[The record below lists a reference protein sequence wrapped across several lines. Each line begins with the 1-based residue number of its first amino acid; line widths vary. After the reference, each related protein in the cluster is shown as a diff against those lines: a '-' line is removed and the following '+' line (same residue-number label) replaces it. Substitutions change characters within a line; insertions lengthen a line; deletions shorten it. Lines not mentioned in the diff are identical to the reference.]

1 MVAAHL
7 VVSAQ
12 LSCYAFCCSLQTCYL
27 FIPELPLCF
36 GGKQFMFMSKIHES
50 LSKCIYSS
58 FVEVITKV
66 LNTLIQTARVPW
78 ILNLVT
84 RKKKEKKRKACRVSF
99 QWEDTLCEW
108 FLSVHCPTASSS
120 AVALFSKI
128 PWETIKI
135 FGKHWSWRNGF
146 GFWFSLI
153 LRHILWPQ
161 QRIHWLIRALVN

>member
-84 RKKKEKKRKACRVSF
+84 RKKKKRKEKHAGFHFSERIRCVSDF
-99 QWEDTLCEW
+99 WVCTAPQHHLQPWHCSLKSPEKQLQ
-108 FLSVHCPTASSS
+108 FLENTGVGVMDSVLVQSHIKTYFVTATTHSLAHPSSS
-120 AVALFSKI
+120 
-128 PWETIKI
+128 
-135 FGKHWSWRNGF
+135 
-146 GFWFSLI
+146 
-153 LRHILWPQ
+153 
-161 QRIHWLIRALVN
+161 